1 MKIAHKLLLGIVLLQ
16 GAAYAADEPK
26 IEVVDGKISMSA
38 QAVSLDRLLNMFD
51 RAMGT
56 KSEIKN
62 GLGNRNV
69 SVQFTGLNFNEAVKR
84 IFQGQPLN
92 YIAVQGKGIKVLE
105 LQTGSPDTGSSSSAS
120 SFPSSSSFSTTTF
133 NSPVQPIQNNNPV
146 QPSPAAGIFGGPP
159 PAPAA
164 TNPTAP
170 MTGPGTIAP
179 APGAINPLN
188 NPPPVPNGAG
198 ASVVPSSQPQAP
210 AQPAGPGVIP
220 GAAPGTIK

>member
-1 MKIAHKLLLGIVLLQ
+1 MRIAHKLLLGLVLLQ

-38 QAVSLDRLLNMFD
+38 QAVSLERLLNMFD

-69 SVQFTGLNFNEAVKR
+69 SVQFSDLNFNEAVKR

-92 YIAVQGKGIKVLE
+92 YIAVQGKGIKVIE
-105 LQTGSPDTGSSSSAS
+105 LATGTPDSGSSSSAS
-120 SFPSSSSFSTTTF
+120 SFNSSPSFSTQTF
-133 NSPVQPIQNNNPV
+133 NSPVQPIQTTPV
-146 QPSPAAGIFGGPP
+146 QQPAPSIFGGPTT

-170 MTGPGTIAP
+170 MTGPGTIP
-179 APGAINPLN
+179 PSPGAN
-188 NPPPVPNGAG
+188 NPIVSPIGAAAPTGAG
-198 ASVVPSSQPQAP
+198 GPGPVNPAP

>member
-1 MKIAHKLLLGIVLLQ
+1 MGRSTTMKIAHKLLLGIVLLQ

-38 QAVSLDRLLNMFD
+38 QAVSPDRLLNMFD

-92 YIAVQGKGIKVLE
+92 YIAVQGKGI
-105 LQTGSPDTGSSSSAS
+105 
-120 SFPSSSSFSTTTF
+120 
-133 NSPVQPIQNNNPV
+133 
-146 QPSPAAGIFGGPP
+146 
-159 PAPAA
+159 
-164 TNPTAP
+164 
-170 MTGPGTIAP
+170 
-179 APGAINPLN
+179 
-188 NPPPVPNGAG
+188 
-198 ASVVPSSQPQAP
+198 
-210 AQPAGPGVIP
+210 
-220 GAAPGTIK
+220 